1 MLTAVR
7 EDNLFGDIEEL
18 TTDWLEPPLEELMD
32 VAGDPSQSRPPSAR
46 FVARLDPPVVLPW
59 HEEHAIH
66 PSLMLGP
73 DGTLENLILP
83 NLSENESVY
92 RRVYVPHSTSTFG
105 IGENEEGILHRYQL
119 QNSHLKPVAA
129 RRVSEIP
136 FSHPRDL
143 LKIFQT
149 LRQYAL
155 LTTILESCFVS
166 PGSLK
171 LPSQPAERDNKVDVL
186 DNLNSFLQDDGAA
199 DDDESVFGG
208 ALPVDITLEPEHSFG
223 LRIVFPVKSFGI
235 ANLQLQV
242 GRNAEL
248 KLRTSSTEGARNGS
262 SVGVDAN
269 VIKKALRASEDIG
282 LALEWIR
289 QQQ

>member
-1 MLTAVR
+1 MAQR
-7 EDNLFGDIEEL
+7 
-18 TTDWLEPPLEELMD
+18 
-32 VAGDPSQSRPPSAR
+32 QS
-46 FVARLDPPVVLPW
+46 
-59 HEEHAIH
+59 
-66 PSLMLGP
+66 
-73 DGTLENLILP
+73 
-83 NLSENESVY
+83 
-92 RRVYVPHSTSTFG
+92 
-105 IGENEEGILHRYQL
+105 
-119 QNSHLKPVAA
+119 
-129 RRVSEIP
+129 
-136 FSHPRDL
+136 
-143 LKIFQT
+143 
-149 LRQYAL
+149 
-155 LTTILESCFVS
+155 
-166 PGSLK
+166 
-171 LPSQPAERDNKVDVL
+171 
-186 DNLNSFLQDDGAA
+186 LQDDGAA